1 VSPIKGRSDT
11 LKILDRQRI
20 RGGLT
25 KLNQS
30 DDESIDETTTYVET
44 VGTANG
50 EEMENINGI
59 DDDHQMESQPLRRQ
73 ETKLDAQT
81 LERVRMRI
89 MTGNKDGNKGNDR
102 KQKEMKQQKAS
113 KQQQPLRVYR
123 RPRDDSDE
131 YSNLVQRAKL
141 QSETQ
146 RLMKRRG
153 DDGNDSDDSLG
164 TESEE
169 EEVTTSS
176 EMDEFDDSMQSET
189 HSKRGRAHQ
198 KMSTMIRHPT
208 ASRLDGLKDIEQ
220 RSSDTEFEEIDE
232 ERPLQFGSHHEK
244 GCSVSGRGGVLS
256 PVSALSQ
263 IKSRFSQLSDLSA
276 APIKS
281 AHLVD
286 SSVDIQGLINV

>member
-1 VSPIKGRSDT
+1 MKMKSKNIKNTKTGTKKVSPIKGRSDT

-30 DDESIDETTTYVET
+30 DDESIDETTTYVDT
-44 VGTANG
+44 VGTTNG
-50 EEMENINGI
+50 EEMENGING
-59 DDDHQMESQPLRRQ
+59 DHQMESQPLRRQ

-81 LERVRMRI
+81 LERGRMRI

-131 YSNLVQRAKL
+131 YSNLVQRVKV

-146 RLMKRRG
+146 RLMKRDG
-153 DDGNDSDDSLG
+153 DHGNDSDDSLG

-169 EEVTTSS
+169 EVVTSSS

-189 HSKRGRAHQ
+189 HSKRRAHQ

-232 ERPLQFGSHHEK
+232 ERPLQFGSHHE
-244 GCSVSGRGGVLS
+244 
-256 PVSALSQ
+256 
-263 IKSRFSQLSDLSA
+263 
-276 APIKS
+276 
-281 AHLVD
+281 
-286 SSVDIQGLINV
+286 